1 LVISQ
6 IAEIGLFSENRRR
19 ECYFQ
24 RMLKVADLLKTGSS
38 TLEDFAAKR
47 LQTVLGEI
55 PFLRP
60 GAPSKERSSGSR
72 VADFT
77 LPVEVRSQSWTLVC
91 EVKNSGQP
99 RFVREGAFQLRKYLQ
114 SLSSPQAYGIFIA
127 PYLSEESTALLREES
142 LGYLDFAGNCFLSFD
157 GVFVERSGS
166 PHTPERR
173 RELRGVFAP
182 KASRVLRVL
191 FTDANRSW
199 RVTELA
205 ERAAVSLGQVSNV
218 RRALLDREWASTDSQ
233 GLRLRKPGT
242 ILDAWSSAYTPKLA
256 AELDYYTLLHG
267 KELNS
272 AINAAFASLPQGA
285 HLLLAS
291 FSAAQWLAPFA
302 RSAGTYFYANQLG
315 MEALT
320 EHLKLERASR
330 GTNISVAVPKDDAVF
345 IDSEEPVPGF
355 RCTGLLQTYL
365 DLARAGD
372 RGREAAEHLRK
383 TRLEPQWSMHP

>member
-1 LVISQ
+1 
-6 IAEIGLFSENRRR
+6 
-19 ECYFQ
+19 
-24 RMLKVADLLKTGSS
+24 MLKMPNSLKSGSS
-38 TLEDFAAKR
+38 NLEDLAAER
-47 LQTVLGEI
+47 LQTVLGGI

-60 GAPSKERSSGSR
+60 GEPSKEQSSGSCI
-72 VADFT
+72 ADFT
-77 LPVEVRSQSWTLVC
+77 LPIEVRGQSWTLVC

-114 SLSSPQAYGIFIA
+114 SLPSRQAYGIFIA
-127 PYLSEESTALLREES
+127 PYLSEESAALLKEES
-142 LGYLDFAGNCFLSFD
+142 FGYLDFAGNCFLSFD

-173 RELRGVFAP
+173 REFREIFAP

-191 FTDANRSW
+191 FTDVNRSW

-233 GLRLRKPGT
+233 GVKLRKPGT
-242 ILDAWSSAYTPKLA
+242 ILDAWSSAYIPKLA
-256 AELDYYTLLHG
+256 AEQDYYTLLHG

-272 AINAAFASLPQGA
+272 AIKTAFASVPPDA
-285 HLLLAS
+285 HLVLAS

-302 RSAGTYFYANQLG
+302 RAAGTYFYADQLG
-315 MEALT
+315 METLS
-320 EHLKLERASR
+320 EHIKLERASR
-330 GTNISVAVPKDDAVF
+330 GTNISVALPKDDTVF
-345 IDSEEPVPGF
+345 IDSCEPAPGF
-355 RCTGLLQTYL
+355 RSTGLLQTYL
-365 DLARAGD
+365 DLSRAGD

>member
-1 LVISQ
+1 
-6 IAEIGLFSENRRR
+6 
-19 ECYFQ
+19 
-24 RMLKVADLLKTGSS
+24 MLKIANSLKSNSS
-38 TLEDFAAKR
+38 NLEYLAAER
-47 LQTVLGEI
+47 LQAALGGV
-55 PFLRP
+55 PFLRL
-60 GAPSKERSSGSR
+60 GKPSMEQFSGSR

-77 LPVEVRSQSWTLVC
+77 LPIEVRGQSWTLVC
-91 EVKNSGQP
+91 EVKNVGQP

-114 SLSSPQAYGIFIA
+114 SLSSHQAYGIFIA
-127 PYLSEESTALLREES
+127 PYLSEESAALLREES

-173 RELRGVFAP
+173 RELREIFAP

-191 FTDANRSW
+191 FTDVNRYW

-205 ERAAVSLGQVSNV
+205 EHAAVSLGQVSNV

-242 ILDAWSSAYTPKLA
+242 ILDAWSSAYAPKLA
-256 AELDYYTLLHG
+256 AEKDYYTILHG
-267 KELNS
+267 NELNS
-272 AINAAFASLPQGA
+272 GIKAAFTSIPQNA
-285 HLLLAS
+285 RLVLAS

-302 RSAGTYFYANQLG
+302 RSAGTHFYADELG
-315 MEALT
+315 IATLS

-330 GTNISVAVPKDDAVF
+330 GTNVSVALPKDDAVF
-345 IDSEEPVPGF
+345 IDSCEPAPGF

-365 DLARAGD
+365 DLAGAGD
-372 RGREAAEHLRK
+372 RGREAADHLRK
-383 TRLEPQWSMHP
+383 TRLEPQWSM